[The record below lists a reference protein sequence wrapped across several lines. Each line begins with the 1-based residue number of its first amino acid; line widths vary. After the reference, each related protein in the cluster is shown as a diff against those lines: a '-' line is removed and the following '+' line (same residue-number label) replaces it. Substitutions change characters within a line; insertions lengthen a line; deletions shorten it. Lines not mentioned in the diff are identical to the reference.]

1 MNVVAAGRA
10 KLVSI
15 GGSKAKVK
23 DQETPV
29 LPELQDLGTLR
40 SWLDQ
45 TELGV
50 VLEME
55 ERDEGQAELM
65 EGAAESARRRR
76 SGVEG
81 VRGRGGGGT
90 KERWTFADW
99 MRRK

>member
-1 MNVVAAGRA
+1 MNVVATGRA

-15 GGSKAKVK
+15 SNSKTKPK
-23 DQETPV
+23 DQSPV

-40 SWLDQ
+40 SLLDQ